1 MRDTKTV
8 TPPPSA
14 TAAAARRLGR
24 RASFHAV
31 IAVMVLFQAASAAP
45 APLYVVYQRLWGFS
59 AATLT
64 LIFAIF
70 VLGLL
75 AALLM
80 LGTLSDYLGRRTVL
94 AAAIALELVALLLFL
109 RADGVPM
116 LLIARLAQGIATGM
130 ALPALSAAL
139 VDFNPPHAPGRA
151 AVVSGVVPIGGLA
164 FGALACSALVQYA
177 PDPTR
182 LVWTL
187 LVGAMLAALLVA
199 AALPEPARR
208 RPGIAAS
215 LVPRLGVPRRLRG
228 DVWALVPV
236 IVASWALGGL
246 YLSLGP
252 SAVVTLFGL
261 ASHFLGGLEVALLCG
276 TGAAAAFALRRRS
289 GPAVARISTVL
300 LTAGTA
306 LTLLGIVT
314 DGAAGR
320 RGRHG
325 PGRDRLWRI
334 RAFRFRL
341 AGPAGRPRRSRRAGR
356 AIRGGVH
363 DCLSGF
369 QPPGRRRRLC
379 RDPGRAA
386 GHRYHVRIPGHPHRA
401 GGVRHP
407 GITRPA
413 PGLTFVTPKP
423 CPMALQ
429 RASAGMAPSHHDG
442 PGTLG

>member
-1 MRDTKTV
+1 MPDTKTV
-8 TPPPSA
+8 SPPPSA
-14 TAAAARRLGR
+14 TAAGARRLGR

-75 AALLM
+75 AALLV
-80 LGTLSDYLGRRTVL
+80 LGTLSDYLGRRMVL

-182 LVWTL
+182 LVWAL
-187 LVGAMLAALLVA
+187 LAGAMLAALLVA
-199 AALPEPARR
+199 AALPERAGR
-208 RPGIAAS
+208 RPGIARS

-246 YLSLGP
+246 YLSLGS
-252 SAVVTLFGL
+252 SAVVALFGL
-261 ASHFLGGLEVALLCG
+261 DSHFLGGLEVALLCG
-276 TGAAAAFALRRRS
+276 PGAAAAFALRRRS
-289 GPAVARISTVL
+289 GLAVARISTVFL
-300 LTAGTA
+300 AAGTA

-314 DGAAGR
+314 DGLPAAVAGTVLA
-320 RGRHG
+320 GIG
-325 PGRDRLWRI
+325 YGASGLS
-334 RAFRFRL
+334 AFGSLARL
-341 AGPAGRPRRSRRAGR
+341 AGPADPAERGGLFAVAYTIAYLAFSLPAGAAGYAATRAGLR
-356 AIRGGVH
+356 ATVITYAFLVILTGLAALVIQESR
-363 DCLSGF
+363 
-369 QPPGRRRRLC
+369 GRRR
-379 RDPGRAA
+379 A
-386 GHRYHVRIPGHPHRA
+386 
-401 GGVRHP
+401 
-407 GITRPA
+407 
-413 PGLTFVTPKP
+413 
-423 CPMALQ
+423 
-429 RASAGMAPSHHDG
+429 
-442 PGTLG
+442 

>member
-1 MRDTKTV
+1 MPDTKTV

-14 TAAAARRLGR
+14 TAAGARRLGR

-75 AALLM
+75 AALLV

-187 LVGAMLAALLVA
+187 LAGAMLAALLVA
-199 AALPEPARR
+199 AALPEPRGTPARHRPVPGPPARGSATAPRGRLGAGPGHRGQLGAGRLVSLARVLRGGRPIRPGQSFPR
-208 RPGIAAS
+208 RPGS
-215 LVPRLGVPRRLRG
+215 
-228 DVWALVPV
+228 
-236 IVASWALGGL
+236 
-246 YLSLGP
+246 GP
-252 SAVVTLFGL
+252 AVRP
-261 ASHFLGGLEVALLCG
+261 
-276 TGAAAAFALRRRS
+276 GAAAAFALRRRS
-289 GPAVARISTVL
+289 GLAVARISTVL
-300 LTAGTA
+300 LAAGTA

-314 DGAAGR
+314 GGLPAAVAGTVLAGIGYGASG
-320 RGRHG
+320 
-325 PGRDRLWRI
+325 LS
-334 RAFRFRL
+334 AFGSLARL
-341 AGPAGRPRRSRRAGR
+341 AGPADPAERGGLFAVAYTIAYLAFSLPAGAAGYAATRAGLR
-356 AIRGGVH
+356 ATVITYAFLVILTGLAAFVIQESR
-363 DCLSGF
+363 
-369 QPPGRRRRLC
+369 GRRR
-379 RDPGRAA
+379 A
-386 GHRYHVRIPGHPHRA
+386 
-401 GGVRHP
+401 
-407 GITRPA
+407 
-413 PGLTFVTPKP
+413 
-423 CPMALQ
+423 
-429 RASAGMAPSHHDG
+429 
-442 PGTLG
+442 